1 MLKYDECVSVAS
13 VNDKPSGSYFNVR
26 LGQGDW
32 KDINENNGKIIK
44 TYIIQILLI
53 NESCLLSNIPTKL
66 SVTSRKQKTGDS
78 D

>member
-13 VNDKPSGSYFNVR
+13 VNDKSGSYFNVR

-44 TYIIQILLI
+44 T
-53 NESCLLSNIPTKL
+53 
-66 SVTSRKQKTGDS
+66 
-78 D
+78 